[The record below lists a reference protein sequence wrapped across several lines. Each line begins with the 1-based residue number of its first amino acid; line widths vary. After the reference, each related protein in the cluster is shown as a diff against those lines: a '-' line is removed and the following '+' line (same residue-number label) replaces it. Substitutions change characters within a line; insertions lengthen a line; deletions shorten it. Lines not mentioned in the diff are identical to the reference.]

1 MMISEISCDTGDWS
15 NDAENSAFFLNRK
28 IENNLTNKCSLVKQ
42 MRLSKIVLNLNYS
55 QNCCESLK
63 SRKKSVNLS
72 VNYMYIC
79 DT

>member
-1 MMISEISCDTGDWS
+1 MMLKIQL
-15 NDAENSAFFLNRK
+15 FFFNRK
-28 IENNLTNKCSLVKQ
+28 IENNLTNKCGLVKQ